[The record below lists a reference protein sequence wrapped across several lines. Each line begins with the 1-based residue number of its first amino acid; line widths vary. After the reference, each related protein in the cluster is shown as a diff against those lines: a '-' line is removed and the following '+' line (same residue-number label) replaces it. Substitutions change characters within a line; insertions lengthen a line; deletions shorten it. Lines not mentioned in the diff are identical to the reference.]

1 MGRARRVASRRR
13 DRSIDR
19 SIEGRDATASDAS
32 DRARVGANDDGDG
45 DDERERCRAVVA
57 RGRSGT
63 NADER
68 GMDGGWEARVR
79 ERWGREDER
88 RCVRRLGSEHGGGED
103 ARVGRAG
110 ARGESD
116 GDAGGVSETRA
127 DGISGRFRRGIRG
140 ESERGGGKC
149 G

>member
-79 ERWGREDER
+79 ERWGAGA
-88 RCVRRLGSEHGGGED
+88 RCLCAGMRT
-103 ARVGRAG
+103 RAG
-110 ARGESD
+110 A
-116 GDAGGVSETRA
+116 ATRC
-127 DGISGRFRRGIRG
+127 S
-140 ESERGGGKC
+140 S
-149 G
+149 

>member
-57 RGRSGT
+57 MHRHARAPWRQLRLAQVEWAG
-63 NADER
+63 ADS
-68 GMDGGWEARVR
+68 
-79 ERWGREDER
+79 
-88 RCVRRLGSEHGGGED
+88 GSEGMAIVGPHG
-103 ARVGRAG
+103 
-110 ARGESD
+110 
-116 GDAGGVSETRA
+116 
-127 DGISGRFRRGIRG
+127 
-140 ESERGGGKC
+140 
-149 G
+149 